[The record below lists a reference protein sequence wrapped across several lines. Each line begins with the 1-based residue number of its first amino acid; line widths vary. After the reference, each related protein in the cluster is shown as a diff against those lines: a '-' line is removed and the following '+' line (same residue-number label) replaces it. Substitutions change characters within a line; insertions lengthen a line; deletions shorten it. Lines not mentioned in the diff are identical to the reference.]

1 MMNALIVVYR
11 ESFEALLIVGLLWS
25 FLARQSAG
33 KKGYQAL
40 LLGTLGGLL
49 LSFTLGF
56 FIHRAESEFEGLA
69 LEVFQLSMLVLAVVL
84 MTHMCIWMCKHAR
97 TLKSELEAG
106 AREALTTGRFWSLT
120 LLTMIAVGREGSETV
135 IFLYGLWTESIES
148 GQTGAFVGLSL
159 AGLALG
165 AVTWYAF
172 QHGFKAFTQ
181 KTYFAVSTFLLFITA
196 GSLVIAIARK
206 VIELGWINVGTEAVW
221 NSESVLSDQNPLGSF
236 LSLLTGYHTQPA
248 LFVVLAYFAYWAV
261 VVTLYR
267 QAGQSP
273 QVTVR
278 AS

>member
-25 FLARQSAG
+25 FLARQSAS

-40 LLGTLGGLL
+40 LLGTVGGLA
-49 LSFTLGF
+49 LSLVLGF

-69 LEVFQLSMLVLAVVL
+69 LEVFQLSMLVLAVEL
-84 MTHMCIWMCKHAR
+84 MTHMCIWMRKHAR

-120 LLTMIAVGREGSETV
+120 LLTIIAVGREGSETV
-135 IFLYGLWTESIES
+135 IFLYGLWTESVES
-148 GQTGAFVGLSL
+148 GQTGAFVGLAL
-159 AGLALG
+159 AGLGLG
-165 AVTWYAF
+165 AATWYAF

-181 KTYFAVSTFLLFITA
+181 KTYFTVSTFLLFITA

-206 VIELGWINVGTEAVW
+206 VIELGWVTIGTEAAW
-221 NSESVLSDQNPLGSF
+221 NSEGVLSDQNPVGSF

-248 LFVVLAYFAYWAV
+248 LFVVFAYVAYWAV

-267 QAGQSP
+267 QAGQVP
-273 QVTVR
+273 RVTAH